1 MNIKS
6 SVILAER
13 TWNNTLRR
21 KQLILSGVMLGLAWA
36 DGVITSFIVKNG
48 YAWEGNPLIRGHVT
62 DSNFVT
68 IKIIGT
74 LLALLILWD
83 VFRRHPKTAL
93 AFNYVFVASY
103 SIIVWWN
110 VYLACKGI
118 FH

>member
-13 TWNNTLRR
+13 TWNNSLRR

-48 YAWEGNPLIRGHVT
+48 YAWEGNPLIRSHVT
-62 DSNFVT
+62 ESYFGAL
-68 IKIIGT
+68 KIIGT
-74 LLALLILWD
+74 LLAMMILWD
-83 VFRRHPKTAL
+83 IFRKYPRAGL
-93 AFNYVFVASY
+93 AFSHIFVACY
-103 SIIVWWN
+103 TIIVWWN
-110 VYLACKGI
+110 VYLACQGI